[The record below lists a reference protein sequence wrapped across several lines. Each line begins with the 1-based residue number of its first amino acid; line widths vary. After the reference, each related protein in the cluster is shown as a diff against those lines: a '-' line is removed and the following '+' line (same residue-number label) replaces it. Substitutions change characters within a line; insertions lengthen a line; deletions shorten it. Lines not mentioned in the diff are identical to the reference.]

1 MDLAQVET
9 FLVLT
14 EELHFGR
21 TAERLRFTQPKV
33 SRLVAALEREVGGML
48 FERTSRRVRLTPL
61 GAQLRDQLAPAYA
74 QLHDAVQHARATAR
88 QIAGTL
94 RIGFSA
100 TTEGAALNRLVA
112 AFEAH
117 HPQIRVLL
125 QEAPI
130 SDPYTLLR
138 AGQIDAMFN
147 WLVTDDEPDL
157 TAGPAVEFRDRRLA
171 VSTRHRLATRTSVSV
186 EDIAE
191 YEVVKILLPFP
202 QGLWYRFLPPRAPS
216 GRPIRRSLVCSSM
229 AEVVAQVA
237 LGRIVH
243 ATVSGTQAFEN
254 REDIALVPIRDMP
267 PIGLGPIWCTAHE
280 NARIRA
286 LAEVARRVA
295 APRVEVAAM
304 AGRQ

>member
-9 FLVLT
+9 FLVLA

-33 SRLVAALEREVGGML
+33 SRLVAALEREVGGAL

-74 QLHDAVQHARATAR
+74 QLHDAVQHARATAQ

-112 AFEAH
+112 AFEAR

-125 QEAPI
+125 QEVPI
-130 SDPYTLLR
+130 FDPYTLLR
-138 AGQIDAMFN
+138 AGRIDATFN
-147 WLVTDDEPDL
+147 WLVNDDEPDL
-157 TAGPAVEFRDRRLA
+157 TAGPAVEYRDRRLA
-171 VSTRHRLATRTSVSV
+171 VSTRHRLAARTSVSV

-191 YEVVKILLPFP
+191 YEGPKVLPPFP
-202 QGLWYRFLPPRAPS
+202 QGSWYRFLPPRAPS
-216 GRPIRRSLVCSSM
+216 GRPIRRTVMCSSV
-229 AEVVAQVA
+229 AEVV
-237 LGRIVH
+237 
-243 ATVSGTQAFEN
+243 
-254 REDIALVPIRDMP
+254 VPIRDMP
-267 PIGLGPIWCTAHE
+267 PIGLGPIWCSAHE

-286 LAEVARRVA
+286 LAEVARGIA
-295 APRVEVAAM
+295 APQARVAAM
-304 AGRQ
+304 AGRG